1 MDTTSGSGDTHNNEE
16 RIFETGFKPVAVKL
30 LFIDVTLFTGL
41 LTPCLEA
48 IGKKARQAG
57 IDKLLTA
64 IQWHQHYISRE
75 TGKKVLAESG
85 KIEHNHEI
93 KTACSLADKGYD
105 ILFAPQALFKR
116 NEKRFDIFLI
126 KNHVILKA
134 DLKCI
139 ISKNPDTIAKRIL
152 QGSEQA
158 SRIVVE
164 IASDIGK
171 KQLIDGLR
179 SGVQN
184 NKLIKE
190 ILLFYNRHFYQ
201 LPKDLIISKRIFELL
216 K

>member
-1 MDTTSGSGDTHNNEE
+1 MDTTSGSGNTDNNEE
-16 RIFETGFKPVAVKL
+16 RIFETGFKPVSVNY
-30 LFIDVTLFTGL
+30 LFIDLMLFTSL
-41 LTPCLEA
+41 LKPCLET
-48 IGKKARQAG
+48 IGRKARQAA
-57 IDKLLTA
+57 IDKLLTT
-64 IQWHQHYISRE
+64 IQWHRHYSSRT
-75 TGKKVLAESG
+75 TGNKVLAESG
-85 KIEHNHEI
+85 YVEHDHEM

-139 ISKNPDTIAKRIL
+139 TSKNPDTIAKRIL

>member
-1 MDTTSGSGDTHNNEE
+1 ML
-16 RIFETGFKPVAVKL
+16 K
-30 LFIDVTLFTGL
+30 
-41 LTPCLEA
+41 PCLEA

-64 IQWHQHYISRE
+64 IQWHRHYISRV
-75 TGKKVLAESG
+75 TGKKVLAETDN
-85 KIEHNHEI
+85 IEHQHEM
-93 KTACSLADKGYD
+93 KTARSLADKGYD
-105 ILFAPQALFKR
+105 ILFAPRAFFKR

-126 KNHVILKA
+126 KGHVILKA

-139 ISKNPDTIAKRIL
+139 TSKNPDTIAKRIL
-152 QGSEQA
+152 EGSGQA

-184 NKLIKE
+184 NKLVKE
-190 ILLFYNRHFYQ
+190 VFLFYNRQFYQ
-201 LPKDLIISKRIFELL
+201 LPKDLIVSKRIFELI